1 MSNWAMIDDDERNAK
16 VLQVIQELIAV
27 LGQERK
33 HIVAFEQGQLVPI
46 HLRKIELINELA
58 ALRAAAPSATPG
70 DQAPRVACGPL
81 PSALVQQ
88 VQVAAHRL
96 EIEARINALLC
107 GEASAALSR
116 RLGVQPESTGTYD
129 KRAARS
135 MNIPARVKRAA

>member
-33 HIVAFEQGQLVPI
+33 HIVAFEQGPLVPI
-46 HLRKIELINELA
+46 HLRKIELVAELA
-58 ALRAAAPSATPG
+58 ELRASVSPN
-70 DQAPRVACGPL
+70 DQAQRVACGPL
-81 PSALVQQ
+81 PSPLVQQ

-107 GEASAALSR
+107 GEATAALSR
-116 RLGVQPESTGTYD
+116 RLGAQPESTGTYD